1 MLQPETGFKP
11 RDRKARERRV
21 LDAARAVFS
30 ESSFEAARV
39 EEVARRA
46 GVSKG
51 TVYNVVGSKEELFL
65 RCLADSME
73 EARQRIEK
81 LIGDEQA
88 PRAALRALVRTL
100 FLDLLPTLIGD
111 RTLRHQAVGAL
122 ASSSPLRDRLVGQL
136 RRFYRERE
144 QDFARLVNT
153 GGEAGIFRSDV
164 SPEDV
169 AVLLQAT
176 LDGLVYR
183 ASLDPGRVEPER
195 LAAAFLSLLAGGL
208 ESGESVR

>member
-30 ESSFEAARV
+30 ESSFEAARI

-65 RCLADSME
+65 RCLADAME
-73 EARQRIEK
+73 EARRRIDK

-88 PRAALRALVRTL
+88 PRAALRALVRAL
-100 FLDLLPTLIGD
+100 FLDLLPTLVGD
-111 RTLRHQAVGAL
+111 RNLRHQAVGAL
-122 ASSSPLRDRLVGQL
+122 SSSSPIRNRLVGQL
-136 RRFYRERE
+136 RRF
-144 QDFARLVNT
+144 
-153 GGEAGIFRSDV
+153 
-164 SPEDV
+164 
-169 AVLLQAT
+169 
-176 LDGLVYR
+176 
-183 ASLDPGRVEPER
+183 
-195 LAAAFLSLLAGGL
+195 
-208 ESGESVR
+208 